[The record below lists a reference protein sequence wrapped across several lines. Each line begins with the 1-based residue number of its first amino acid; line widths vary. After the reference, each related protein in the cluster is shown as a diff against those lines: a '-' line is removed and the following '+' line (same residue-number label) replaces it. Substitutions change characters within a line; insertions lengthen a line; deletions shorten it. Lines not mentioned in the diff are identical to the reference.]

1 MRAPR
6 EGTTRFP
13 SRAVSPR
20 VAVRCGAVRCGGRAA
35 PAPTAA
41 AEPPRQPEGRE
52 ENTEGERS
60 RKQSAPSYRSELNLL
75 EPSGEGSRAVNA
87 KERFRRR
94 CSRPRSTAAAGRA
107 ERRGSMADQC
117 GRRINHGGFLFKIF
131 N

>member
-60 RKQSAPSYRSELNLL
+60 RKQSAPSYPSELNLL
-75 EPSGEGSRAVNA
+75 EPSGE
-87 KERFRRR
+87 E
-94 CSRPRSTAAAGRA
+94 A
-107 ERRGSMADQC
+107 ER
-117 GRRINHGGFLFKIF
+117 
-131 N
+131 